1 VSTTAFSWS
10 TRNLVGQFGLEA
22 ITQAAWG
29 TRDTPSW
36 DGRWNVGVFLNDHA
50 VWLEGR
56 QNTVS
61 KVDVTTTINVP
72 STSTYV
78 WKAQGDDGGV
88 FYIDGNVVTT
98 TAGWVVF
105 HSAQIA
111 LTVGQHTLRIVSEN
125 GQGADLGG
133 QAGVAFS
140 VSSLCMLGYSGPDGG
155 NCTACVTGKYK
166 ASAGSV
172 LCSDCPTNSTSPPG
186 STSLTHCTSQQVV
199 PACLAGVVRKR
210 FTVCPNRAGFGNH
223 CQGIRL

>member
-1 VSTTAFSWS
+1 MSTTAFSWS
-10 TRNLVGQFGLEA
+10 TRNLVGRFGLEA
-22 ITQAAWG
+22 ITNGAWG
-29 TRDTPSW
+29 SLDTPSW

-50 VWLEGR
+50 VWLQGQ
-56 QNTVS
+56 QNSVS

-78 WKAQGDDGGV
+78 WKGQGDDGGV
-88 FYIDGNVVTT
+88 FYIDDNVVTT
-98 TAGWVVF
+98 TQGWFDF

-155 NCTACVTGKYK
+155 NCTACVAGKYK
-166 ASAGSV
+166 ASAGSA
-172 LCSDCPTNSTSPPG
+172 LCSDCPTNSTSPAG

-199 PACLAGVVRKR
+199 PACLDGVV
-210 FTVCPNRAGFGNH
+210 
-223 CQGIRL
+223 

>member
-1 VSTTAFSWS
+1 MSTRAFSWS

-22 ITQAAWG
+22 VT
-29 TRDTPSW
+29 SW
-36 DGRWNVGVFLNDHA
+36 DAFFVFLNDHA
-50 VWLEGR
+50 VWLQGR

-78 WKAQGDDGGV
+78 WTAQCDDFGV
-88 FYIDGNVVTT
+88 FYIDGNVVRT
-98 TAGWVVF
+98 TATWVDF

-111 LTVGQHTLRIVSEN
+111 LTVGEHTLRIVCEN
-125 GQGADLGG
+125 GQGEGG
-133 QAGVAFS
+133 VAWAAAGVAFS

-155 NCTACVTGKYK
+155 NCTACVAGKYK
-166 ASAGSV
+166 ASTGSA

-199 PACLAGVVRKR
+199 P
-210 FTVCPNRAGFGNH
+210 
-223 CQGIRL
+223 